1 MISNTE
7 VKRTF
12 KIFLDSN
19 NTSSFIGASIFNASY
34 MIDLTS
40 IIQTDADY
48 DKSYYM
54 NMSFISQANTINN
67 SSIDYA
73 NVYTLHVDMGK
84 GLNIYQYR
92 RVKVPSTILQVEVI
106 PPVAA
111 VLATPTNGVITRF
124 NLTDDKSKPTFI
136 QNLRNINMITLNVIN
151 TTTNATLTQA
161 TATNYVCVLTFVE
174 A

>member
-1 MISNTE
+1 MISNKE

-19 NTSSFIGASIFNASY
+19 TTASYSTVGGNIFNASY
-34 MIDLTS
+34 MIDLAT
-40 IIQTDADY
+40 IIQTDTDY

-54 NMSFISQANTINN
+54 YMSFVSQANTITN

-73 NVYTLHVDMGK
+73 NVYTLHIDMGR

-92 RVKVPSTILQVEVI
+92 KVKIPSTILQVEAI
-106 PPVAA
+106 SPIATA
-111 VLATPTNGVITRF
+111 TAGTVLSRF
-124 NLTDDKSKPTFI
+124 NLTDDMSKPTFI
-136 QNLRNINMITLNVIN
+136 QNLRNMNMITLNVIN
-151 TTTNATLTQA
+151 TTTNATITQA

>member
-1 MISNTE
+1 MISNKE

-19 NTSSFIGASIFNASY
+19 NTASYSTVAGNIFNASY
-34 MIDLTS
+34 IVDLTT

-54 NMSFISQANTINN
+54 YMSFVSQANTITN

-73 NVYTLHVDMGK
+73 NVYTLHIDMGK

-92 RVKVPSTILQVEVI
+92 KAKIPSTILQVEAI
-106 PPVAA
+106 PPIATLTA
-111 VLATPTNGVITRF
+111 GTVLTRF

-151 TTTNATLTQA
+151 TTTNVTLTQA

>member
-1 MISNTE
+1 MISNKE

-19 NTSSFIGASIFNASY
+19 NTSSFTGASIFNANY
-34 MIDLTS
+34 LIDLTS

-54 NMSFISQANTINN
+54 YMSFVSQANTITN
-67 SSIDYA
+67 SSIDYG

-92 RVKVPSTILQVEVI
+92 KVKVPSTILQVEAI
-106 PPVAA
+106 PPI
-111 VLATPTNGVITRF
+111 ATLTAGTILTRF
-124 NLTDDKSKPTFI
+124 NLTDDKTKPTFI

-151 TTTNATLTQA
+151 TTTNATFTQA